1 MLFRSRDFFAAERI
15 LASDPKPEFEGGD
28 RRFMP
33 RDCVLGWIKD
43 SQGDHAAAHI
53 DFANARPLQVG
64 YVQKWPDDP
73 NPLMMLAITDAKLGR
88 KEDALKEGRQA
99 MAMRS
104 ISEDAVE
111 GPLLAGD
118 LAEVYLYVGEQ
129 ELAIKQLEALGQVP
143 RGLIYGDLAKL
154 PDLDPLR
161 SDPRFQKLLAT
172 LKPIP
177 ITNHLPAQ
185 N

>member
-1 MLFRSRDFFAAERI
+1 
-15 LASDPKPEFEGGD
+15 
-28 RRFMP
+28 
-33 RDCVLGWIKD
+33 
-43 SQGDHAAAHI
+43 
-53 DFANARPLQVG
+53 
-64 YVQKWPDDP
+64 
-73 NPLMMLAITDAKLGR
+73 MLAITDAKLGR
-88 KEDALKEGRQA
+88 EEDALKEGRLA
-99 MAMRS
+99 MAMRP

-111 GPLLAGD
+111 GPLLARD
-118 LAEVYLYVGEQ
+118 LAEVYLYVGEP
-129 ELAIKQLEALGQVP
+129 ELAIKQLEVLEQVP
-143 RGLIYGDLAKL
+143 RGLMFGDLAKL